1 MATAKK
7 KATPKKT
14 KGSKTPKAEFGAKT
28 KFVRT
33 VALDM
38 PAKQVVEEAAK
49 QGLAMSENH
58 VYAVRA
64 EMRKKKKQRP
74 TARTPKSS
82 GAVPRV
88 PAPSAKS
95 TGLEAQL
102 RHAIAELGLARARAI
117 FAEVEKAFAG

>member
-7 KATPKKT
+7 KATHKKT

-28 KFVRT
+28 KFVQA
-33 VALDM
+33 VALDI

-64 EMRKKKKQRP
+64 EMRKKQKKQGSAP
-74 TARTPKSS
+74 RTPKNSAVPKASKSS
-82 GAVPRV
+82 G
-88 PAPSAKS
+88 
-95 TGLEAQL
+95 LETQL

-117 FAEVEKAFAG
+117 FAEVEKAFAGS